1 MNAYT
6 TYIAYRN
13 KKETRGQLMRNW
25 QTIGLGLIALAMGGV
40 TRATLPSLTQELGYQ
55 IPRAVAFVT
64 SKFQDMKPMPAAVP
78 MVFSPLIDPEGNAIT
93 PVNTE
98 FSLIVPKI
106 GINTPVMPAVDPTN
120 QEKYSEAL
128 QEGVAHAATSYF
140 PNENGAVYIF
150 SHSTNYEWFV
160 EDLNAVFYLLKN
172 LSEGDLIVLI
182 YKGTEYTYQLTEK
195 RVVSPESVSYMA
207 PIEGKKMLILQTCW
221 PPGSTTERLLVFADL
236 IQTEKI
242 K

>member
-6 TYIAYRN
+6 TYITYRN
-13 KKETRGQLMRNW
+13 KKETRSQFIRNW
-25 QTIGLGLIALAMGGV
+25 QTIGLGLIALAFGGI
-40 TRATLPSLTQELGYQ
+40 AHSSLPSLTQELGYQ
-55 IPRAVAFVT
+55 IPRAVSFVT
-64 SKFQDMKPMPAAVP
+64 AKFQKNTQMPTSVP
-78 MVFSPLIDPEGNAIT
+78 MVFTPLIDPDGNVIT
-93 PVNTE
+93 PVSTD

-106 GINTPVMPAVDPTN
+106 GINTAVIPAVDPTN
-120 QEKYSEAL
+120 QETYSEAL

-182 YKGTEYTYQLTEK
+182 YKGTEYTYKLTEK
-195 RVVSPESVSYMA
+195 RVVSPDSVSYMA
-207 PIEGKKMLILQTCW
+207 PIEGKQMLILQTCW
-221 PPGSTTERLLVFADL
+221 PPGSTTERLLVLADL
-236 IQTEKI
+236 IQTEKM